1 MTAVPPLPLTLALTA
16 VAREAAHRQ
25 VAGLVRSIPDFPA
38 PGILFRDITPV
49 LHDAAALDAAVRL
62 HIDRIAALAAGVGR
76 LGGSGSPRLPFGQAG
91 GPALGAGFV
100 PVRKP
105 GKLPAATVHQTYAL
119 EYGQDRLHMHADAD
133 APGDR
138 VLVGGH
144 LQGTGAPPGAGG
156 PPVEGLGGRVVACLF
171 LIELAALGGRA
182 RLGSRRVESIIV
194 Y

>member
-1 MTAVPPLPLTLALTA
+1 MTDLARPLALSSSDRDRA
-16 VAREAAHRQ
+16 LAQ
-25 VAGLVRSIPDFPA
+25 VSGLIRSVPDFPA

-62 HIDRIAALAAGVGR
+62 HIDRIADLAGQVDRIVGIESR
-76 LGGSGSPRLPFGQAG
+76 GFLFGMAVAH
-91 GPALGAGFV
+91 ALGAGFV

-119 EYGQDRLHMHADAD
+119 EYGQDRLHMHADAVG
-133 APGDR
+133 PGDR
-138 VLVGGH
+138 VLVVDDLLATGGTAQAAAQ
-144 LQGTGAPPGAGG
+144 L
-156 PPVEGLGGRVVACLF
+156 VEGLGGRVVACLF

-182 RLGSRRVESIIV
+182 RLGDRRVESVIV

>member
-1 MTAVPPLPLTLALTA
+1 MTASPRSPNLALPA
-16 VAREAAHRQ
+16 VAREAAQRK

-62 HIDRIAALAAGVGR
+62 HIDRIADLAGEVDRIVGIESR
-76 LGGSGSPRLPFGQAG
+76 GFLFGMAV
-91 GPALGAGFV
+91 AHAIGAGFV

-119 EYGQDRLHMHADAD
+119 EYGQDRLHMHADAVT
-133 APGDR
+133 PGDR
-138 VLVGGH
+138 VLVIDDLLATGG
-144 LQGTGAPPGAGG
+144 TAGAAAQL
-156 PPVEGLGGRVVACLF
+156 VEGLGGRVVACLF

-182 RLGSRRVESIIV
+182 RLGERRVESIIV